1 MRGDAWAKIWAVTCG
16 KIRWGDIWE
25 DWAGRNSPCSWAS
38 PSPTSPALSMRGLTM
53 ASSAAPLTLVEAAS
67 LASLLV
73 EWEKGTDLG
82 RVCG

>member
-1 MRGDAWAKIWAVTCG
+1 
-16 KIRWGDIWE
+16 
-25 DWAGRNSPCSWAS
+25 
-38 PSPTSPALSMRGLTM
+38 MRGLTM